1 MDARCLLFQ
10 PLGAGA
16 EGFEKKKTAG
26 VALAAWLPPPGQ
38 KRFHFQL

>member
-1 MDARCLLFQ
+1 MDARWLLFQ

-16 EGFEKKKTAG
+16 EGFEKIAA